1 MNRFYQN
8 PLALYFKNNQ
18 NCIAGWVIGLL
29 LLLTTVRQAVGL
41 PLLLIYLI
49 AIGGLVRPSK
59 EYLVIAALL
68 ILKIVFISV
77 ICKNNL
83 GDINALNL
91 KEWFRRIVIDLILL
105 MMVFIRL
112 RPDIKKSF
120 YYFCTTLFLFDLIC
134 NIYNHIQGISWGGIP
149 LQIRPGDWLGRSG
162 GIFGHPFY
170 SIDISLVALFT
181 AFLLRNRYLVPL
193 LLTVVLNLVLAGSQR
208 GMLAL
213 ALVIIL
219 YALFYWRAKTI
230 YIYLVSALIVGAVFL
245 GVAEIAVHHPE
256 LVAHNE
262 RIFRWSYGYEALISN
277 WQQVNNYLRL
287 NPEVFIPQSSSLIN
301 SPFYLKTPL
310 FFINAESYYL
320 SEAVNYGLLVSLLSI
335 LIFFRVYKINHKCN
349 DALLKL
355 SSDSGEI
362 SAASS
367 LQASPSSSLGSTWIA
382 FFLGFF
388 IFLDGFYGYLMGV
401 TFLIF
406 FYAVVC
412 FTDQSALKFQKR
424 GE

>member
-1 MNRFYQN
+1 MN
-8 PLALYFKNNQ
+8 
-18 NCIAGWVIGLL
+18 I
-29 LLLTTVRQAVGL
+29 LLTGGAGYIGSHTAVALASAGYTPIILDNFCNSDKSVLKRLEKIIQKPVACVEGDVR
-41 PLLLIYLI
+41 
-49 AIGGLVRPSK
+49 
-59 EYLVIAALL
+59 
-68 ILKIVFISV
+68 
-77 ICKNNL
+77 NT
-83 GDINALNL
+83 
-91 KEWFRRIVIDLILL
+91 
-105 MMVFIRL
+105 
-112 RPDIKKSF
+112 DIKKSF

-149 LQIRPGDWLGRSG
+149 LEIRPGDWLGRSG

-245 GVAEIAVHHPE
+245 GVADIAVHHPE

-301 SPFYLKTPL
+301 SPLYLKTPL

-367 LQASPSSSLGSTWIA
+367 LQASPSPSLGSTWIA

-406 FYAVVC
+406 FTQWCVLQTNLSLN
-412 FTDQSALKFQKR
+412 FKR
-424 GE
+424 GVSRQIFVIFGFNRYN